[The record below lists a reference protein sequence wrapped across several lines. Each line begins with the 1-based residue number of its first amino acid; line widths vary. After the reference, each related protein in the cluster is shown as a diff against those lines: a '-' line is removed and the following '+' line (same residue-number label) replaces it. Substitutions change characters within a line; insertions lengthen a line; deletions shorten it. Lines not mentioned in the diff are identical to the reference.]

1 MGFEGEREMME
12 TLYFCTMRK
21 VDVLTNDKSEIM
33 WQPATHDY
41 NINPFGKL
49 LDQPAEFNESGDVI
63 KHKTYFHGF
72 FANIRCTEEFYETHK
87 KELDKYIT
95 YDENIK
101 RDHQPKWFV

>member
-12 TLYFCTMRK
+12 TLYFCTMRQ
-21 VDVLTNDKSEIM
+21 VDNNKNDGTQNV

-49 LDQPAEFNESGDVI
+49 LDAPAEYNETGVVV

-72 FANIRCTEEFYETHK
+72 FANIRCTEAFYDK
-87 KELDKYIT
+87 WKDELDKYIT

-101 RDHQPKWFV
+101 REHQPKWFV